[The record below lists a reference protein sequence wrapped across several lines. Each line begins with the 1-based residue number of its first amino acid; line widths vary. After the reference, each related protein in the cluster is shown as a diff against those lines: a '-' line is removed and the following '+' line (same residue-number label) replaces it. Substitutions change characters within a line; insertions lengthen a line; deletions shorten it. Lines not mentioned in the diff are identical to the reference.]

1 MIFLFV
7 GVELLSPSV
16 KQLNQSKEYWTELVG
31 DLLRELILTWMNLKQ
46 QIHFGNIQNMFIF
59 SLKL

>member
-16 KQLNQSKEYWTELVG
+16 KQLNQLKEYWTELVG